1 MKESVI
7 LIMEADAT
15 LRTRLQALAGRHD
28 CTVRV
33 TSDPPR
39 LLRALHDSRVGL
51 VILGSSSAGPDA
63 GLELARQIRLG
74 HSTLAIILLAHPS
87 SEALAIA
94 ALKAGVDD
102 YFPSPFDLNAL
113 QASIAHWF
121 PPSLA
126 RRHDTAGARGT
137 VGGPHAPVMIGD
149 SPAMR
154 AMRASLAT
162 VAATESTVLITGE
175 TGTGK
180 ELVAQYLHR
189 HSSRRAQ
196 PLVCINCAAIPD
208 SLLESELFGYE
219 RGAFTGAQTPKV
231 GQLQLANGGT
241 VFLDEIGDMSLYAQ
255 AKILRVLESREV
267 MRLGGTRPLPLDVR
281 VIAATNRDLQH
292 LVQQDTFRADL
303 YFRLHVVHFPL
314 PPLRERP
321 DDIPALLTHYL
332 RERTEQTGR
341 VIEGF
346 TDEAMAALCRYAWPG
361 NVRELKHL
369 VESTLLTASAARITV
384 TDLPAA
390 LRHSKPEELQEP
402 QDERERVLWALR
414 TTHWHRSM
422 AAQKLHWSRM
432 TLYRKMV
439 KYRIVRPEDTL
450 SLLNLLVV
458 FSNLLGDY
466 SIFTGFWYGSC
477 GTFVV

>member
-1 MKESVI
+1 MQKPVI
-7 LIMEADAT
+7 LILEADAT
-15 LRTRLQALAGRHD
+15 LRTRLHALAGLHD
-28 CTVRV
+28 CPVRV
-33 TSDPPR
+33 TADAPG
-39 LLRALHDSRVGL
+39 LLRALHHSHVGL
-51 VILGSSSAGPDA
+51 VILGSLPTGPAA
-63 GLELARQIRLG
+63 GLEIARQIRLE
-74 HSTLAIILLAHPS
+74 HRALALILLAHPS

-94 ALKAGVDD
+94 ALKAGVND

-113 QASIAHWF
+113 QASIARWL

-126 RRHDTAGARGT
+126 RRHDTAGACVTDGK
-137 VGGPHAPVMIGD
+137 PHAPVMIGD
-149 SPAMR
+149 SLAMR
-154 AMRASLAT
+154 TMRASLAT

-180 ELVAQYLHR
+180 ELVAQHLH
-189 HSSRRAQ
+189 SASPRRTQ

-219 RGAFTGAQTPKV
+219 RGAFTGAQTAKA
-231 GQLQLANGGT
+231 GHLQHANGGT

-255 AKILRVLESREV
+255 AKMLRVLDSREV
-267 MRLGGTRPLPLDVR
+267 MRLGSSRPLPLDVR

-292 LVQQDTFRADL
+292 LVRQDAFRADL
-303 YFRLHVVHFPL
+303 YFRLHVAHLHL

-321 DDIPALLTHYL
+321 DDIPVLLAHYV
-332 RERTEQTGR
+332 REMAQRTGR

-346 TDEAMAALCRYAWPG
+346 TDEAMAALCHYMWPG

-369 VESTLLTASAARITV
+369 VEATLLTAPAARITV
-384 TDLPAA
+384 ADLPEA
-390 LRHSKPEELQEP
+390 LRHGQPEEP

-414 TTHWHRSM
+414 TTNWHRNT

-439 KYRIVRPEDTL
+439 KYLIVRLEDAQHGQPLAPYLPVTDETVML
-450 SLLNLLVV
+450 RRCN
-458 FSNLLGDY
+458 
-466 SIFTGFWYGSC
+466 TGGNTSARR
-477 GTFVV
+477 